1 METFTTDINRS
12 TNRGSRIWIE
22 GSRLT
27 RAGFHSKQT
36 PYTVTI
42 DMDKLYPIIT
52 LTVDPTSKRRV
63 SGKGSKPVIDMRSKK
78 IEKLYPQ
85 GEVDSILVT
94 YTPNQ
99 ITFEADPNEYATY
112 TNEFSST

>member
-1 METFTTDINRS
+1 METFITDINRS
-12 TNRGSRIWIE
+12 ANRGSRIWIE
-22 GSRLT
+22 GPRLT

-42 DMDKLYPIIT
+42 DNGVIT

-63 SGKGSKPVIDMRSKK
+63 SGKGIKPVIDMRSKK

-85 GEVDSILVT
+85 GKVDSILVT

-99 ITFEADPNEYATY
+99 ITFEAA
-112 TNEFSST
+112 